1 MGAGGP
7 WLCSPGCERLCVC
20 VIGSHAGSN
29 PILEKPSHSLGREGL
44 ALLRGVDSTELDFI
58 APISASRDV
67 WVEFSFSSC
76 LAVRRAM
83 LTSSLVWLLASEALA
98 GSGQ

>member
-1 MGAGGP
+1 MREA
-7 WLCSPGCERLCVC
+7 PGSAAWAVRDYVSVSLAAML
-20 VIGSHAGSN
+20 AGSN

-44 ALLRGVDSTELDFI
+44 ALLRGLDSTGLDFI

-67 WVEFSFSSC
+67 CVEFSFGSC